1 MRKMLALPGGRCDDA
16 LGHTDSSAVRKPTS
30 LSTEGLAPLPNV
42 PARWAWV
49 TAGLRP
55 LRGAVPPWGP
65 PGGSTHTSS
74 ACLDLCTPKQV
85 PPTQAVVPRC
95 TAPSHAV
102 GVGWDEPQQVKGRV
116 WPALS
121 ITAMGSRGRPQPG
134 NPAHPALV
142 RGAHVKTCGSLG
154 SGFPSPSLST
164 PHAGPARH
172 WKSAQT
178 LGTLPKAHCRQV
190 CPWSLLSWSHSGYA
204 VPSPPEATTPRA
216 AHQAPADARLGG
228 FWVTSLLLWPPAMC
242 PGAEGQRVPEK
253 PPSTPPCQ
261 ASSLAEPHPTMP
273 RTNTCGAGGTAGLM
287 GGELPPVHVGR
298 THTLLARLGPG
309 PGRKSTRVGMKG
321 LVSAAGWRG
330 GVPGGALPPIL
341 TPALSP
347 RQNSALGSPECPSP
361 RWLHSLGAAGY
372 MPLWGCPRLWGPEH
386 RDYYMQVSHPLPRF
400 PSLPKWY
407 L

>member
-85 PPTQAVVPRC
+85 PPRQAVVPRC

-172 WKSAQT
+172 WKSART
-178 LGTLPKAHCRQV
+178 LGRQSPLPPGLSLEPSVLVTLGLRSAQSARGHHPQGCSSGPCGRS
-190 CPWSLLSWSHSGYA
+190 PWGLLGDLTAPLATSHVSWS
-204 VPSPPEATTPRA
+204 
-216 AHQAPADARLGG
+216 
-228 FWVTSLLLWPPAMC
+228 
-242 PGAEGQRVPEK
+242 
-253 PPSTPPCQ
+253 
-261 ASSLAEPHPTMP
+261 
-273 RTNTCGAGGTAGLM
+273 
-287 GGELPPVHVGR
+287 
-298 THTLLARLGPG
+298 
-309 PGRKSTRVGMKG
+309 
-321 LVSAAGWRG
+321 
-330 GVPGGALPPIL
+330 
-341 TPALSP
+341 
-347 RQNSALGSPECPSP
+347 
-361 RWLHSLGAAGY
+361 
-372 MPLWGCPRLWGPEH
+372 
-386 RDYYMQVSHPLPRF
+386 
-400 PSLPKWY
+400 
-407 L
+407 